1 MQKQSNFFRI
11 TLIYFIS
18 LVLFVGIRII
28 FGLGFLSGLGEIWQE
43 LISTFLI
50 QVVVMFLVPFLFYM
64 LMFKKKPKETFSNLG
79 YKKING
85 KVILLCVIIGLIA
98 FLLNIV
104 VSSVFN
110 GIIHAFGY
118 KSSSGSASQDYSLL
132 SFFVNIV
139 CVAILPALCEEF
151 IHRGL
156 LMRGLFNS
164 ISVKHALIISSICF
178 GLMHL
183 NIVQVFY
190 ASILGLLIGFV
201 SIVGK
206 SIWPAVIIHFVNNF
220 VNVYLSFASNNN
232 WFLGNFYDAISNFI
246 SNNFIISLLFII
258 VGVCVL
264 LFLLARLIMK
274 LLKLTSFES
283 FKNVILKLKGKLN
296 KNIVNYESGEEVNE
310 MHYIGDVEP
319 IILENIIEPKNITEL
334 FLQDIYPKEK
344 LALLDKI
351 FLIASLF
358 LGTIITIFT
367 FIWGVL

>member
-1 MQKQSNFFRI
+1 MQKQSNFFKI

-18 LVLFVGIRII
+18 LVLFVGIRIV
-28 FGLGFLSGLGEIWQE
+28 FGLGFLSNIGEIWQE
-43 LISTFLI
+43 LVSTFLI
-50 QVVVMFLVPFLFYM
+50 QIIVMFLVPFLFYM
-64 LMFKKKPKETFSNLG
+64 LLFRKKPKETLTNLG
-79 YKKING
+79 FKKINF
-85 KVILLCVIIGLIA
+85 KVVLICVLIGIIA

-110 GIIHAFGY
+110 GIIQALGY
-118 KSSSGSASQDYSLL
+118 RSSSGGSTQDYSLI
-132 SFFVNIV
+132 SFFVNIL

-220 VNVYLSFASNNN
+220 INVYLSFASHNN
-232 WFLGNFYDAISNFI
+232 WLFGNFYDAISNFI
-246 SNNFIISLLFII
+246 SQNFLISLLLII
-258 VGVCVL
+258 IGICAL
-264 LFLLARLIMK
+264 LYFLVKLIMM

-283 FKNVILKLKGKLN
+283 FRNVILKLKKSLN
-296 KNIVNYESGEEVNE
+296 KNVVNYQTGEEVNE
-310 MHYIGDVEP
+310 MNYIGELEP
-319 IILENIIEPKNITEL
+319 IILENIIEPKNMSEL
-334 FLQDIYPKEK
+334 FLQDVYSKEK
-344 LALLDKI
+344 LILWDKI

-367 FIWGVL
+367 FVWGIL